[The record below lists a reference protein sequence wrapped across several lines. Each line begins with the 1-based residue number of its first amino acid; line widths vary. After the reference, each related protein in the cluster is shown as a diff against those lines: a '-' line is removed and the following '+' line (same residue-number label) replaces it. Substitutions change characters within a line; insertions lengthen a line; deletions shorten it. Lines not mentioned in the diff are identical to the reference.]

1 MSFVPTTESAF
12 LYNEAIGSL
21 YQPVTQS
28 VGEFAPGVIFFLPC
42 SFFSPHIFFF
52 NCFTLS
58 SFRYISNHFISIFFS
73 RRHPPVGNRSKAAEE
88 AADAAAARER
98 SLAEAAGAVTAAAQA
113 AARNYSLVVQDAN
126 ARHGEAVEAAGAAQR
141 ATTAAAAAAA
151 DAEAAHKQYL
161 VAAAERSKVEAA
173 KAAVKEL
180 KGIADDLAEELR
192 LKEAAAK
199 KAKLA
204 AIDAAHRTK
213 DAQTSE

>member
-1 MSFVPTTESAF
+1 M
-12 LYNEAIGSL
+12 
-21 YQPVTQS
+21 
-28 VGEFAPGVIFFLPC
+28 
-42 SFFSPHIFFF
+42 
-52 NCFTLS
+52 
-58 SFRYISNHFISIFFS
+58 
-73 RRHPPVGNRSKAAEE
+73 
-88 AADAAAARER
+88 
-98 SLAEAAGAVTAAAQA
+98 
-113 AARNYSLVVQDAN
+113 
-126 ARHGEAVEAAGAAQR
+126 EAAGAAQR